1 MARAGQGGLRLALLT
16 GSQLQ
21 PAHVTN
27 YCCGIKCLLRMTGRA
42 NTWLTCNTS
51 FIFSHEVL
59 SHLNMKGFTFHLL
72 LAKFFLIWALTDSWI
87 FLSNAVSPAI
97 LKYKTDIH
105 IFLKVSNVST
115 VCTKAKYPFEEPICC
130 FKATFHLKR
139 KGVIIFSCSKI

>member
-1 MARAGQGGLRLALLT
+1 MAWAGQGGLRLALLT

-51 FIFSHEVL
+51 FIFSDEVL

-97 LKYKTDIH
+97 LKYKTDIYV
-105 IFLKVSNVST
+105 FLKFSNVS
-115 VCTKAKYPFEEPICC
+115 YPFEEPICC

-139 KGVIIFSCSKI
+139 RALSSSVPAVRFNFLPTF